1 MNNHSH
7 FLEVGVDLGKA
18 SFDASVGDTCRSCPN
33 SPSGIKRFLAHL
45 VSSSTPVR
53 VSCEATGGYPRR
65 LILACLHHKI
75 PVARLNARNVRD
87 FARASGLL
95 AKTDAIDA
103 RVIARYAA
111 TFDPPVLDPAWEN
124 EERLRQFLQRLD
136 ALIDA
141 RARCKTSLEYYSEP
155 HIRAEIKREI
165 AALTKRIKTYE
176 THLNSLIE
184 ESESLARKREI
195 LTQTTGIGPAVSR
208 TLLIAFPELGSLNR
222 NQVAAL
228 AGLAPMNR
236 DSGAARGRRTIQ
248 AGRAKPRKAL
258 YMAALTASHR
268 NPMFIPQYRKLIAR
282 GKPVKVALT
291 AIARKL
297 LIYLNTQLKLAEQKT

>member
-1 MNNHSH
+1 MTSSPNY
-7 FLEVGVDLGKA
+7 LEVGVDLGKA
-18 SFDASVGDTCRSCPN
+18 TFDAAINDTSRTWPN
-33 SPSGIKRFLAHL
+33 SKAGITRFLGHL
-45 VSSSTPVR
+45 AELKGPVR
-53 VSCEATGGYPRR
+53 LSCEATGGYPRR
-65 LILACLHHKI
+65 LILECLHRNVPI
-75 PVARLNARNVRD
+75 ALLNARNVRD

-111 TFDPPVLDPAWEN
+111 TFDPSTLKPSWEGQ
-124 EERLRQFLQRLD
+124 ERLRQVLQRLH
-136 ALIDA
+136 ALIDC
-141 RARCKTSLEYYSEP
+141 RARRKTSLEYYSDSA
-155 HIRAEIKREI
+155 IRAEIRREI
-165 AALTKRIKTYE
+165 AALSKRIQTYQAKID
-176 THLNSLIE
+176 TLI
-184 ESESLARKREI
+184 AKDQQMRRKREI
-195 LTQTTGIGPAVSR
+195 LTRTTGVGPAVST

-222 NQVAAL
+222 RQAAAL

-248 AGRAKPRKAL
+248 AGRSKPRRAL

-268 NPMFIPQYRKLIAR
+268 NPMFMPQYKQLIAR

-297 LIYLNTQLKLAEQKT
+297 LIYLNTQLKTEMQKT